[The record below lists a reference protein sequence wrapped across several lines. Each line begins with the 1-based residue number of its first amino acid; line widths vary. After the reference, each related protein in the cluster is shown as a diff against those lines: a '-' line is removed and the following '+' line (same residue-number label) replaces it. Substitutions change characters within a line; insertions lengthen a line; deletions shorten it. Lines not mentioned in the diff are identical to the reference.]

1 MNGVRFA
8 ASINHTPK
16 PMIKIV
22 TRIFIAVM
30 TWLTWE
36 LSLIPIT
43 RMAVTAMITSTAMKS
58 WEKPL
63 RRGVERRW
71 DRYAYELHDG

>member
-1 MNGVRFA
+1 M
-8 ASINHTPK
+8 
-16 PMIKIV
+16 MKIV

-58 WEKPL
+58 WENPS
-63 RRGVERRW
+63 V
-71 DRYAYELHDG
+71 AA

>member
-1 MNGVRFA
+1 MPVPYPPPAGSGAGIKGVRFA

-16 PMIKIV
+16 PMMKIV

-36 LSLIPIT
+36 LSFMPIT
-43 RMAVTAMITSTAMKS
+43 RIAVTAMITSTAMKS
-58 WEKPL
+58 WENPS
-63 RRGVERRW
+63 V
-71 DRYAYELHDG
+71 AA